1 MPAMVGYL
9 NHWATAAQGVWDKEI
24 RFIPVTNVGR
34 QRIHQQQHDA
44 LHPDCKQ
51 PIMPTKS
58 SRPPRRDITLLY
70 WNALHNLRNA
80 AIKG

>member
-1 MPAMVGYL
+1 MNAMVGYL

-24 RFIPVTNVGR
+24 RFILVRNVGR

-51 PIMPTKS
+51 PIMPTGS
-58 SRPPRRDITLLY
+58 ERFMIWRAFERTEIGALITI
-70 WNALHNLRNA
+70 RQSF
-80 AIKG
+80 